1 VHDSVRCLP
10 ATRLAAYTGGVSS
23 RISVFALRIAFTSI
37 ILLSASCG
45 TLFAQTDP
53 TCKASVQSLLQR
65 FLAAGEPYNDN
76 AVDSTLSQCGDKT
89 ALSALLDA
97 LAQLNPARR
106 PLEIIGAIE
115 AALHSPGLAHDA
127 GATQLIVDRFGTVR
141 DPGAR
146 ASLSYFLGMRDAAPA
161 LNRILS
167 SDPEP
172 YVRAAAA
179 VSLHNCKTAPDF
191 AALWRAAK
199 LDPDP
204 HVRAEAYQTLDRW
217 GQVRTADELLAA
229 SRAQTDATNTGRFLR
244 RRLEANK
251 VPEEET
257 AETLARLAEHT
268 RSGEASG
275 ALSGIFTALQSPP
288 EGPITLSAPPPAP
301 PMPSGPSSATR
312 MALIQSVPMA
322 AAKPGKSELQR
333 SLYRRRER
341 ITRAA
346 IAQFAAS
353 KDMQEDAARI
363 AIDSALAV
371 NRCDRSGCER
381 LDEILRATD
390 RMDPPLA
397 LEASHDISNQVGAL
411 YFARRYRQYALR
423 FSLAFL
429 ITMAM
434 LIAGFARGSGRLFTI
449 GVGWLL
455 ILAPAAALQ
464 FSAGPIMGVNVW
476 PPPGQWPATALGMVT
491 ATLLV
496 AVAVTLGWG
505 RKWRVLAAL
514 IAGEVTWWLVLSLFA
529 AYGLTLT
536 MQHYSNDEDW
546 LPFILAVVMPVG
558 APMLTL
564 VVSATAWSVQRMLLQ
579 GTVESRS

>member
-1 VHDSVRCLP
+1 
-10 ATRLAAYTGGVSS
+10 
-23 RISVFALRIAFTSI
+23 
-37 ILLSASCG
+37 
-45 TLFAQTDP
+45 
-53 TCKASVQSLLQR
+53 LLQR

-76 AVDSTLSQCGDKT
+76 AVDSALSQCGDKT

-97 LAQLNPARR
+97 LAQPNPARR

-115 AALHSPGLAHDA
+115 AALRSLGLAHDA
-127 GATQLIVDRFGTVR
+127 AATQLIVDRFGTVR

-146 ASLSYFLGMRDAAPA
+146 ASLSYLLGMRDAAPA

-167 SDPEP
+167 GDPEP

-191 AALWRAAK
+191 AALWRAAE

-229 SRAQTDATNTGRFLR
+229 SRAQTDAISAGRFLR
-244 RRLEANK
+244 RRFEANK

-268 RSGEASG
+268 GSSEASG
-275 ALSGIFTALQSPP
+275 ALSGIFTALQSLP
-288 EGPITLSAPPPAP
+288 EGPVTLSVPPPAP
-301 PMPSGPSSATR
+301 PMPSGLSPATR
-312 MALIQSVPMA
+312 MALIQSLPMA
-322 AAKPGKSELQR
+322 VAKSGESELQR
-333 SLYRRRER
+333 ALYRRRER

-363 AIDSALAV
+363 AIDSSLAV
-371 NRCDRSGCER
+371 NRCDRSGCES

-397 LEASHDISNQVGAL
+397 LEASHDISNEVGPL

-429 ITMAM
+429 IAMAM

-449 GVGWLL
+449 GAGWLL

-464 FSAGPIMGVNVW
+464 FSSGPIMGVSVW
-476 PPPGQWPATALGMVT
+476 PPPGQWPATALGSVT

-496 AVAVTLGWG
+496 AVAVTLAWG
-505 RKWRVLAAL
+505 RKSRVLAAL
-514 IAGEVTWWLVLSLFA
+514 IAGEITWWLVLSLFA
-529 AYGLTLT
+529 AFGLTLT

-546 LPFILAVVMPVG
+546 LPFILVFLMPVG

-564 VVSATAWSVQRMLLQ
+564 VVSATAWNVQRVLLP

>member
-1 VHDSVRCLP
+1 
-10 ATRLAAYTGGVSS
+10 
-23 RISVFALRIAFTSI
+23 
-37 ILLSASCG
+37 
-45 TLFAQTDP
+45 
-53 TCKASVQSLLQR
+53 
-65 FLAAGEPYNDN
+65 
-76 AVDSTLSQCGDKT
+76 
-89 ALSALLDA
+89 
-97 LAQLNPARR
+97 
-106 PLEIIGAIE
+106 
-115 AALHSPGLAHDA
+115 
-127 GATQLIVDRFGTVR
+127 
-141 DPGAR
+141 
-146 ASLSYFLGMRDAAPA
+146 
-161 LNRILS
+161 LS
-167 SDPEP
+167 SDPDP

-179 VSLHNCKTAPDF
+179 VSLRNCKTAPDF
-191 AALWRAAK
+191 SALWRAAK
-199 LDPDP
+199 LDLDP

-229 SRAQTDATNTGRFLR
+229 SRAQTDATSTGRFLR
-244 RRLEANK
+244 RRLEAKK

-268 RSGEASG
+268 GSSEASG

-288 EGPITLSAPPPAP
+288 AGPVTLSVPPPAP
-301 PMPSGPSSATR
+301 PLPSGLSPSTR
-312 MALIQSVPMA
+312 MALIQSLPMTV
-322 AAKPGKSELQR
+322 AKPGESELQR
-333 SLYRRRER
+333 ALYRRHDR

-363 AIDSALAV
+363 AINSALAV

-390 RMDPPLA
+390 RMDRPLA

-429 ITMAM
+429 IIVAM
-434 LIAGFARGSGRLFTI
+434 LIAGFARRSGELFAI
-449 GVGWLL
+449 GAGWLL

-464 FSAGPIMGVNVW
+464 FSSGPIMGVSVW
-476 PPPGQWPATALGMVT
+476 PPPGQWPATALGSVT
-491 ATLLV
+491 ATLVV
-496 AVAVTLGWG
+496 AVAVTLAWG

-514 IAGEVTWWLVLSLFA
+514 IAGEVTWWLALSLFA

-564 VVSATAWSVQRMLLQ
+564 VVSATAWNVQRMLLS
-579 GTVESRS
+579 GTGESRS